1 MEYHQSE
8 LSKHCRICGGRL
20 QSSNKATVYDVDA
33 FPDQLQMAF
42 GFAVRGDSPLVHPKR
57 FCKVAMGR
65 LIEAKT
71 KGVPYKCSVK
81 VYQWEEHEE
90 NCKVYN

>member
-20 QSSNKATVYDVDA
+20 QSSKGKYKATVYDVYA

-42 GFAVRGDSPLVHPKR
+42 GVVVRGDSPLVHPKR
-57 FCKVAMGR
+57 FCKVCKVAMGR
-65 LIEAKT
+65 LMFH
-71 KGVPYKCSVK
+71 VF
-81 VYQWEEHEE
+81 
-90 NCKVYN
+90 CKVDFMLYWTS